1 MKGLFFILNFFNIKE
16 FLSQIKSNRFLKNT
30 VITYTIIACALFL
43 AFSCITTVLM
53 SKAAIRQLTDAEQK
67 MLEQAENTSE
77 SILKNINYS
86 ITDTFENNK
95 TIQDALLKPY
105 SPILSLQTTD
115 AISAIKHSFDTID
128 KVYLFNMSN
137 DVIYTGETPVYSI

>member
-1 MKGLFFILNFFNIKE
+1 
-16 FLSQIKSNRFLKNT
+16 
-30 VITYTIIACALFL
+30 
-43 AFSCITTVLM
+43 M

-105 SPILSLQTTD
+105 SPILSLQD
-115 AISAIKHSFDTID
+115 AANSKPRLRIS
-128 KVYLFNMSN
+128 
-137 DVIYTGETPVYSI
+137 PVFCNAGTVPERPGTLVSKSLVVLL

>member
-16 FLSQIKSNRFLKNT
+16 FLSQIKSNMFLKNT
-30 VITYTIIACALFL
+30 VITYTIIDCALIL

-77 SILKNINYS
+77 SILKI
-86 ITDTFENNK
+86 
-95 TIQDALLKPY
+95 
-105 SPILSLQTTD
+105 
-115 AISAIKHSFDTID
+115 
-128 KVYLFNMSN
+128 
-137 DVIYTGETPVYSI
+137 

>member
-1 MKGLFFILNFFNIKE
+1 
-16 FLSQIKSNRFLKNT
+16 
-30 VITYTIIACALFL
+30 
-43 AFSCITTVLM
+43 M

-105 SPILSLQTTD
+105 SPILSLQTAD

-137 DVIYTGETPVYSI
+137 DVIYTGETPVYSIEDFRSLFHM

>member
-1 MKGLFFILNFFNIKE
+1 
-16 FLSQIKSNRFLKNT
+16 
-30 VITYTIIACALFL
+30 
-43 AFSCITTVLM
+43 
-53 SKAAIRQLTDAEQK
+53 